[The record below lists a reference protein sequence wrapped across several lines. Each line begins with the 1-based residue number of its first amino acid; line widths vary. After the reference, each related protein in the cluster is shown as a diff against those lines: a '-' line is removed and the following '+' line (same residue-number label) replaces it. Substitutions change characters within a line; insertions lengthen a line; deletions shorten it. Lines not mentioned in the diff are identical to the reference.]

1 LRKDWQDPN
10 TWEAALAAC
19 RARYPLWEM
28 AIDGAI
34 WSFLD
39 TGAGDEALLLL
50 PGAMGFADTSF
61 HFVLAFA
68 PQMRV
73 ISVGYPATVTDGD
86 RLVDGLAALLTARGV
101 AAAHVVGGSYSGLVA
116 QRLAER
122 HPTRVCAL
130 ILANTWAPDPA
141 RARWFRPAAWLVAH
155 TPGGLL
161 QRFMARYVDRFLTG
175 ADAATVFWRGYFAE
189 ILPAFTPA
197 LVASRLAAFA
207 SLDCAGRAGH
217 GGRRGVT
224 ERAEKKQR
232 SSRDPCLP
240 PGEVYTIPVL
250 LVESRGDH
258 LFGNGSRRALR
269 RRYPQAK
276 VVTLDCPGH
285 AAALTHVEE
294 YVRVYRDW
302 MMYEH

>member
-1 LRKDWQDPN
+1 VIRS

-19 RARYPLWEM
+19 RARYPLREM

-86 RLVDGLAALLTARGV
+86 RLVDGLAALLTAQGV

-122 HPTRVCAL
+122 HPTQVCAL

-161 QRFMARYVDRFLTG
+161 QRFMARYVDRFLHR
-175 ADAATVFWRGYFAE
+175 RG
-189 ILPAFTPA
+189 
-197 LVASRLAAFA
+197 R
-207 SLDCAGRAGH
+207 GH
-217 GGRRGVT
+217 G
-224 ERAEKKQR
+224 
-232 SSRDPCLP
+232 
-240 PGEVYTIPVL
+240 L
-250 LVESRGDH
+250 LAR
-258 LFGNGSRRALR
+258 LLR
-269 RRYPQAK
+269 RNPARVHAR
-276 VVTLDCPGH
+276 PGRQP
-285 AAALTHVEE
+285 AGCVCQPGL
-294 YVRVYRDW
+294 RG
-302 MMYEH
+302 